1 MPLGTHYGAILG
13 LKAIGGAEVVR
24 ALIVPNL
31 GDYDRLILR
40 EAFEDDAKRREV
52 EMLIGAVVEALE
64 TLEGKGPTMANG
76 FANGDGELGERLQEK
91 VGELVGG
98 RILDLGRPRLAK
110 AIMEI

>member
-31 GDYDRLILR
+31 GEYDRLMLR

-52 EMLIGAVVEALE
+52 EMVIGAVVEALG
-64 TLEGKGPTMANG
+64 TLEDEGPAMANG
-76 FANGDGELGERLQEK
+76 FANGDGEMGDKLQAK
-91 VGELVGG
+91 IGELVGG
-98 RILDLGRPRLAK
+98 RILDLGRPRLVK
-110 AIMEI
+110 AILEI